1 MKKKHVLVMRQA
13 HFEQLRKE
21 LHEVQGEE
29 AAAYLRLRRSEI
41 SSDPWTQAPVTK
53 YLVRDVIPVSNEEIV
68 SRSALHITW
77 KTDSFVDQVRVT
89 AQADETLGLVHS
101 HPAGFTQFSQQD
113 DENES
118 DLSQTAMNRNGA
130 GCELVSLI
138 LLPDGRLK
146 GRVWTSPNTC
156 LPLDLIIVTGDRLR
170 LFFEGEAED
179 VSLDYL
185 DRQAL
190 ALGDHFNRNLRQL
203 RIGVVGCGGTGSA
216 TAALLARL
224 GVRWLAL
231 FDADVVEDTNLNR
244 LHFSRREDVTQG
256 RLKVD
261 VVGNSIVALDLGTEV
276 VKVPHWVSDPRAHN
290 VLKSCDVVFGCTD
303 DHSGRMLLNRL
314 AYFYLL
320 PLIDMGLAIDVGTK
334 EEQRM
339 QAFDGRVS
347 VIQPGAPCLI
357 CAGVVDPVLA
367 SQEALKREDP
377 AEFAR
382 RKEEAYVQGEGD
394 PSPAVVPF
402 TTSVAAMAVE
412 ELIHRIQ
419 GFRTGALPANHRLR
433 KFHLMTDRIQG
444 HIPRHFCPICASSE
458 MWGKGDMVPFLD
470 AC

>member
-1 MKKKHVLVMRQA
+1 MKKRSVLVIRQA
-13 HFEQLRKE
+13 HYEQLRKE

-29 AAAYLRLRRSEI
+29 AAAYLRFRRSEI

-53 YLVRDVIPVSNEEIV
+53 YLVRELIPVSKEEIV
-68 SRSALHITW
+68 SRSSLHITW
-77 KTDSFVDQVRVT
+77 KTDSFVDQLRVT
-89 AQADETLGLVHS
+89 AEADETLGLVHS
-101 HPAGFTQFSQQD
+101 HPAGFNQFSNQD

-118 DLSQTAMNRNGA
+118 DLSQTAVNRNGA
-130 GCELVSLI
+130 GCELLSLI

-146 GRVWTSPNTC
+146 GRVWTSPNAC
-156 LPLDLIIVTGDRLR
+156 QPLDLIVVTGDRLR
-170 LFFEGEAED
+170 LFYEGKAED

-190 ALGDHFNRNLRQL
+190 ALGDHFNRDLRQL
-203 RIGVVGCGGTGSA
+203 RVGVVGCGGTGSA

-231 FDADVVEDTNLNR
+231 FDADVIEDTNLNR
-244 LHFSRREDVTQG
+244 LHFSRRADVAQG

-261 VVGNSIVALDLGTEV
+261 VVGDSILALDLATEV
-276 VKVPHWVSDPRAHN
+276 VKVPHWVSDPRAHS

-303 DHSGRMLLNRL
+303 DHSGRMLMNRL

-334 EEQRM
+334 EVQRM

-357 CAGVVDPVLA
+357 CAGVVDPIVA
-367 SQEALKREDP
+367 RDEALRREDP

-382 RKEEAYVQGEGD
+382 RKEEAYVQGEGN

-419 GFRTGALPANHRLR
+419 GFRTEIHPANHRLR
-433 KFHLMTDRIQG
+433 KFHLMNDRILG
-444 HIPRHFCPICASSE
+444 HVPRDFCPVCASSE
-458 MWGKGDMVPFLD
+458 MWGKGDMDPFLD
-470 AC
+470 VC